1 MPDLVWES
9 PGIVQQSEVGDLLMK
24 KGFGL
29 ILSGVYV
36 LSTVFFCDSDN
47 LGIDIDINMGKVG
60 MTASDFGV
68 MCISSSYPALNF
80 QLADS
85 RDNEI
90 PSSDGGTGNGAGG
103 SFGGGT
109 DAQPVDDE
117 EKPEPVVFGDE
128 PAVLIVH
135 THATESYLPAS
146 EGNYHTKKKENTVRD
161 VGSVLAQT
169 LKDEGIMSVH
179 DLTLHDNPSYSQSY
193 SRSYDTVEAL
203 LKKYPTIKCVIDL
216 HRDAIASDSKAQT
229 VSVGGRQCAAYS
241 FVVSNAV
248 PTYDANLK
256 FIKRLNKEASG
267 SYSGFCGKVLE
278 RGYRYNQDLS
288 SHYMLLEIGYNR
300 NDIEEA
306 RNTAEV
312 FGKVLADTLK
322 AGY

>member
-1 MPDLVWES
+1 M
-9 PGIVQQSEVGDLLMK
+9 LMK

-29 ILSGVYV
+29 ILAGVYV

-47 LGIDIDINMGKVG
+47 LGKDIGINRDKVG

-68 MCISSSYPALNF
+68 MCISSSYPALSL

-90 PSSDGGTGNGAGG
+90 LSSGGGNGNGAGG
-103 SFGGGT
+103 SFGGGS

-146 EGNYHTKKKENTVRD
+146 EGNYHTKKKANTVRD

-179 DLTLHDNPSYSQSY
+179 DLTLHDNPSYNQSY
-193 SRSYDTVEAL
+193 SRSYETIEAL

-229 VSVGGRQCAAYS
+229 VSVGGRQCASYS
-241 FVVSNAV
+241 FVVSNQV

>member
-1 MPDLVWES
+1 
-9 PGIVQQSEVGDLLMK
+9 MK

-29 ILSGVYV
+29 ILAGIYV

-47 LGIDIDINMGKVG
+47 LGIDIDINRDKVG

-68 MCISSSYPALNF
+68 MCISSSYPALSL

-85 RDNEI
+85 RDNET
-90 PSSDGGTGNGAGG
+90 PSSDGE
-103 SFGGGT
+103 T
-109 DAQPVDDE
+109 DVQPVDDE

-179 DLTLHDNPSYSQSY
+179 DLTLHDNPSYNQSY
-193 SRSYDTVEAL
+193 SRSYETIDGL

-229 VSVGGRQCAAYS
+229 VSVGGRQCASYS

-256 FIKRLNKEASG
+256 FIKRLNKEASD
-267 SYSGFCGKVLE
+267 SYSGFCGKVME

>member
-1 MPDLVWES
+1 
-9 PGIVQQSEVGDLLMK
+9 MK

-29 ILSGVYV
+29 ILAGVYV

-47 LGIDIDINMGKVG
+47 LGIDIDINRDKVG

-85 RDNEI
+85 RDNET
-90 PSSDGGTGNGAGG
+90 PSSDGE
-103 SFGGGT
+103 T
-109 DAQPVDDE
+109 DVQPVDDE

-179 DLTLHDNPSYSQSY
+179 DLTLHDNPSYNQSY
-193 SRSYDTVEAL
+193 SRSYETIDGL

-229 VSVGGRQCAAYS
+229 VSVGGRQCASYS

-256 FIKRLNKEASG
+256 FIKRLNKEASD

>member
-1 MPDLVWES
+1 
-9 PGIVQQSEVGDLLMK
+9 MK

-29 ILSGVYV
+29 ILAGIYV

-47 LGIDIDINMGKVG
+47 LGIDIDINRDKVG

-68 MCISSSYPALNF
+68 MCISSSYPALSL

-90 PSSDGGTGNGAGG
+90 LSSGGGNGNGAGG
-103 SFGGGT
+103 SFGGGS

-146 EGNYHTKKKENTVRD
+146 EGNYHTKKKANTVRD

-193 SRSYDTVEAL
+193 SRSYETIDGL

-229 VSVGGRQCAAYS
+229 VSVGGRQCASYS

-256 FIKRLNKEASG
+256 FIKRLNKEASD
-267 SYSGFCGKVLE
+267 SYSGFCGKVME

>member
-1 MPDLVWES
+1 M
-9 PGIVQQSEVGDLLMK
+9 LMK

-29 ILSGVYV
+29 ILAGVYV

-47 LGIDIDINMGKVG
+47 LGIDIDINRDKVG

-68 MCISSSYPALNF
+68 MCISSSYPALSL

-85 RDNEI
+85 RDNET
-90 PSSDGGTGNGAGG
+90 PSSDGE
-103 SFGGGT
+103 T
-109 DAQPVDDE
+109 DVQPVDDE

-179 DLTLHDNPSYSQSY
+179 DLTLHDNPSYNQSY
-193 SRSYDTVEAL
+193 SRSYETIDGL
-203 LKKYPTIKCVIDL
+203 LKKYPTIKCVIDI

-229 VSVGGRQCAAYS
+229 VSVGGRQCASYS
-241 FVVSNAV
+241 FVISNAV

-256 FIKRLNKEASG
+256 FIKRLNKEASD
-267 SYSGFCGKVLE
+267 SYSGFCGKVME

>member
-1 MPDLVWES
+1 
-9 PGIVQQSEVGDLLMK
+9 MK

-29 ILSGVYV
+29 VLIGIYV
-36 LSTVFFCDSDN
+36 LSVALFCDPQKS
-47 LGIDIDINMGKVG
+47 GIGLDKTR
-60 MTASDFGV
+60 MTAADFGV
-68 MCISSSYPALNF
+68 MCISSSYPALGIE
-80 QLADS
+80 LADS
-85 RDNEI
+85 RDNERPLSGDKERTEGI
-90 PSSDGGTGNGAGG
+90 DGNGAAAKLT
-103 SFGGGT
+103 SK
-109 DAQPVDDE
+109 E
-117 EKPEPVVFGDE
+117 EKPEPVVFGDD
-128 PAVLIVH
+128 PAVLILH

-146 EGNYHTKKKENTVRD
+146 GGNYHTTTKENTVRD

-179 DLTLHDNPSYSQSY
+179 DLTLHDNPSYSKSY
-193 SRSYDTVEAL
+193 SRSYETIEKM

-256 FIKRLNKEASG
+256 FIKRLNKEASD

>member
-1 MPDLVWES
+1 
-9 PGIVQQSEVGDLLMK
+9 MK
-24 KGFGL
+24 KGCGL
-29 ILSGVYV
+29 ILAGIYV

-47 LGIDIDINMGKVG
+47 LGIDIDINRDKVG

-68 MCISSSYPALNF
+68 MCISSSYPALSL

-85 RDNEI
+85 RDNET
-90 PSSDGGTGNGAGG
+90 PSSDGE
-103 SFGGGT
+103 T
-109 DAQPVDDE
+109 DVQPVDDE

-179 DLTLHDNPSYSQSY
+179 DLTLHDNPSYNQSY
-193 SRSYDTVEAL
+193 SRSYETIDGL

-229 VSVGGRQCAAYS
+229 VSVGGRQCASYS

-256 FIKRLNKEASG
+256 FIKRLNKEASD
-267 SYSGFCGKVLE
+267 SYSGFCGKVME

>member
-1 MPDLVWES
+1 
-9 PGIVQQSEVGDLLMK
+9 MK

-29 ILSGVYV
+29 ILMGVYV
-36 LSTVFFCDSDN
+36 LSAVYFCDWQQS
-47 LGIDIDINMGKVG
+47 GIEPEKTRI
-60 MTASDFGV
+60 TAADFGV
-68 MCISSSYPALNF
+68 MCISSSYPALGIE
-80 QLADS
+80 LADS
-85 RDNEI
+85 RDNES
-90 PSSDGGTGNGAGG
+90 PLSDDKESTGGTGGNGTAK
-103 SFGGGT
+103 
-109 DAQPVDDE
+109 QVDKE
-117 EKPEPVVFGDE
+117 KKPEPVVFGDE
-128 PAVLIVH
+128 PVVLIVH

-146 EGNYHTKKKENTVRD
+146 DGNYHTKETENTVRD

-179 DLTLHDNPSYSQSY
+179 DMTLHDNPSYSQSY
-193 SRSYDTVEAL
+193 SRSYETIEKL
-203 LKKYPTIKCVIDL
+203 LKQYPTIKCVIDL

-229 VSVGGRQCAAYS
+229 VSVGGKKCAPYS

-256 FIKRLNKEASG
+256 FIKRLNKEASD
-267 SYSGFCGKVLE
+267 SCSGFCGKVLE

-306 RNTAEV
+306 RNTARI

>member
-1 MPDLVWES
+1 M
-9 PGIVQQSEVGDLLMK
+9 LMK

-29 ILSGVYV
+29 ILAGVYV

-47 LGIDIDINMGKVG
+47 LGIDIDINRDKVG

-68 MCISSSYPALNF
+68 MCISSSYPALSL

-85 RDNEI
+85 RDNET
-90 PSSDGGTGNGAGG
+90 PSSDGE
-103 SFGGGT
+103 T
-109 DAQPVDDE
+109 DVQPVDDE

-179 DLTLHDNPSYSQSY
+179 DLTLHDNPSYNQSY
-193 SRSYDTVEAL
+193 SRSYETIDGL

-229 VSVGGRQCAAYS
+229 VSVGGRQCASYS

-256 FIKRLNKEASG
+256 FIKRLNREASD
-267 SYSGFCGKVLE
+267 SYSGFCGKVME

>member
-1 MPDLVWES
+1 MILY
-9 PGIVQQSEVGDLLMK
+9 MK

-29 ILSGVYV
+29 IFVGVYV

-47 LGIDIDINMGKVG
+47 LGVDMDMGKVG
-60 MTASDFGV
+60 MSASDFGV
-68 MCISSSYPALNF
+68 MCISSSYPALNIE
-80 QLADS
+80 LADS
-85 RDNEI
+85 RDNKA
-90 PSSDGGTGNGAGG
+90 PSSGGGTGNNAGG
-103 SFGGGT
+103 GA
-109 DAQPVDDE
+109 DAQPADDE

-146 EGNYHTKKKENTVRD
+146 DGNYHTKKKENSVRD

-193 SRSYDTVEAL
+193 SRSYETIEGL

-267 SYSGFCGKVLE
+267 SYSGFCGKVME

-306 RNTAEV
+306 RNTAKV